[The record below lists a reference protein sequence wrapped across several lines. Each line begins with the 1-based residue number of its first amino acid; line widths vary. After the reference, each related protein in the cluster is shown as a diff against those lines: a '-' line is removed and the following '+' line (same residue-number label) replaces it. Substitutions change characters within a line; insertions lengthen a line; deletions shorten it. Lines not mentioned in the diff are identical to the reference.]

1 VNFGVKLFVLVP
13 DVEGR
18 WVCKAMDVRLRW
30 KKNNVYEDGGW
41 RVEVCREQISCMV
54 AGADM
59 DLVSRMKIAV
69 PSWVL
74 EVEVGA
80 AGYARLWVGKGPIGR
95 IQP

>member
-1 VNFGVKLFVLVP
+1 
-13 DVEGR
+13 
-18 WVCKAMDVRLRW
+18 
-30 KKNNVYEDGGW
+30 
-41 RVEVCREQISCMV
+41 MV